1 MLNLSLTNNFTHATI
16 ITRISTLSQ
25 QRSIHPTKL
34 HSSYC
39 IASSSSSTAASF
51 ISNSL
56 QYDEQKCNNVLPLCP
71 PLSQSVAAIVFGD
84 GSKESSKRLYPLTKR
99 RSEGA
104 IPIAANYRLIDA
116 VISNCINSNIS
127 KIYALTQFNS
137 TSLNSH
143 LSRAYS
149 GAGLVG
155 KQGFDVEV
163 IAAYQSRE
171 DQGWFQGTADAVRR
185 CLWVLEDDHN
195 SALEFI
201 LLPGHH
207 LYKMDYQKL
216 LATHRSSNA
225 DITLAVAPPA
235 HHIKPNNGHS
245 SFGYVTVNSENEV
258 LEFREKQESE
268 KPNPTAEADNSR
280 KSKNGISMSSYRSMG
295 IYVIKK
301 DAMVKLLR
309 EYFPMAN
316 DLATEIIPGA
326 VKIGMKVQSY
336 IFGGYWEDMTN
347 IKAFYKA
354 SMESTKNSTSG
365 YNFYDR
371 ESTLYTLPKCLP
383 PSLIMD
389 AIITDSIIGGGCI
402 LNSCNIKG
410 SVIGTR
416 TRIGDRTVIEDSVLM
431 GADIYQQTT
440 YGDQCIGEEGTGI
453 GIPIGIGEN
462 SYIRKAI
469 IDKNVRIGKNIRIT
483 NKDNVQEGNREALG
497 YIISGGIVIVLRN
510 AVIPDGSIL

>member
-1 MLNLSLTNNFTHATI
+1 MLNLSLTNNITHAT
-16 ITRISTLSQ
+16 TTTKISTLSQ
-25 QRSIHPTKL
+25 QGSIHPTKL

-39 IASSSSSTAASF
+39 ISSSSSSTAVSF

-56 QYDEQKCNNVLPLCP
+56 QYDEQKSDNVMPLCP
-71 PLSQSVAAIVFGD
+71 SLSQSVAAIVFGD

-155 KQGFDVEV
+155 KHGFGVEV

-216 LATHRSSNA
+216 LSTHRNSNA

-235 HHIKPNNGHS
+235 HQIRL
-245 SFGYVTVNSENEV
+245 NSENEV
-258 LEFREKQESE
+258 LESRETQESE
-268 KPNPTAEADNSR
+268 KPNPTAEAENSR
-280 KSKNGISMSSYRSMG
+280 KSKNSISMSSYGSIG

-301 DAMVKLLR
+301 DAMIKLLR

-326 VKIGMKVQSY
+326 IKIGMKVQSY

-347 IKAFYKA
+347 IEAFYKA

-410 SVIGTR
+410 SVIGTK

-431 GADIYQQTT
+431 GADFYQQTT
-440 YGDQCIGEEGTGI
+440 YGDQCIGEVGTGI
-453 GIPIGIGEN
+453 GIPIGIGKN
-462 SYIRKAI
+462 TYIRKAI
-469 IDKNVRIGKNIRIT
+469 IDKNIT

-497 YIISGGIVIVLRN
+497 HIISGGIVIVLRN

>member
-1 MLNLSLTNNFTHATI
+1 MLNLSLMNNITHATI

-207 LYKMDYQKL
+207 LYKMDYQNL

-268 KPNPTAEADNSR
+268 KPNPTA
-280 KSKNGISMSSYRSMG
+280 
-295 IYVIKK
+295 
-301 DAMVKLLR
+301 
-309 EYFPMAN
+309 
-316 DLATEIIPGA
+316 
-326 VKIGMKVQSY
+326 VQSY

-402 LNSCNIKG
+402 LNSCNIRG

-510 AVIPDGSIL
+510 TVIPDGSIL

>member
-1 MLNLSLTNNFTHATI
+1 MI
-16 ITRISTLSQ
+16 
-25 QRSIHPTKL
+25 
-34 HSSYC
+34 
-39 IASSSSSTAASF
+39 
-51 ISNSL
+51 
-56 QYDEQKCNNVLPLCP
+56 
-71 PLSQSVAAIVFGD
+71 QSVAAIVFGD
-84 GSKESSKRLYPLTKR
+84 GSKESSMRLYPLTKR

-216 LATHRSSNA
+216 LAIHRNSNA
-225 DITLAVAPPA
+225 DITLAVAPSPA
-235 HHIKPNNGHS
+235 YHFRHNNRRS
-245 SFGYVTVNSENEV
+245 SFGYVEVSSENEV
-258 LEFREKQESE
+258 IEFRETRESE
-268 KPNPTAEADNSR
+268 KMNPTAEAEHSTN
-280 KSKNGISMSSYRSMG
+280 SKNCISRSSYRSMG

-301 DAMVKLLR
+301 DAMIKLLR
-309 EYFPMAN
+309 EYFPRAN

-326 VKIGMKVQSY
+326 IKIGMKVQSY
-336 IFGGYWEDMTN
+336 IFDGYWEDMTD
-347 IKAFYKA
+347 IEAFYKA
-354 SMESTKNSTSG
+354 SMESTRNSTSG
-365 YNFYDR
+365 YNFYDI

-416 TRIGDRTVIEDSVLM
+416 TRIGDRSVIEDSVLM

-440 YGDQCIGEEGTGI
+440 YGDQSIREEGTGI

-510 AVIPDGSIL
+510 AVIPDGSII